1 MTGDDSKV
9 VRNMFTVEKIDESV
23 IRLDSD
29 DSGALMDLAEAFTFY
44 VDGYKFMPAYRNKIW
59 DGKIRLYD
67 ARRRTLPYGLLY
79 KSLQFISERGYE
91 VKLDPDLKPKDAP
104 EKEELLEFINS
115 LDIRT
120 GGKKIE
126 PRDYQVEAFIRS
138 ITQRRSLIISP
149 TGSGKSLI
157 IYLMIRYFLENYK
170 NRALIIV
177 PTTSLVEQM
186 KKDFADYSSHD
197 PEFDADVLCHQIYS
211 GKEKHNFEA
220 NVVITTWQS
229 AIKCGKGWFSQYGM
243 VVGDEAHLFKAKS
256 LNTIMNNLSGAGYRI
271 GTTGTLDG
279 SQCNELVLIGNFGP
293 IHKVITT
300 KNLIDNDTLANLKIQ
315 CIVLK
320 HDDVLR
326 KAVAKMNYQAEIA
339 TIVEHPLRNEFISK
353 LALTQKGNTLVIFN
367 LVKKHGKPL
376 YNMIKEMADDD
387 RKIFYVS
394 GEVNATERETIREI
408 TESEKDAII
417 VASAGTFSTGINI
430 KNLHNIVFA
439 APTKSQIRVLQSIGR
454 GLRKS
459 DDGQGTTIYDIS
471 DNLSWRKR
479 KNYTMK
485 HAQERIEIYTREG
498 FNYKVFEIQMNM
510 PDDTK

>member
-1 MTGDDSKV
+1 MSTIIEI
-9 VRNMFTVEKIDESV
+9 EKIDESV
-23 IRLDSD
+23 IRMDSN
-29 DSGALMDLAEAFTFY
+29 DSGAIMDLSEAFTFWA
-44 VDGYKFMPAYRNKIW
+44 DNYKFMPAYRNKFW

-79 KSLQFISERGYE
+79 KSLQFISERGYD
-91 VKLDPDLKPKDAP
+91 VKLDPTLKPDNVP
-104 EKEELLEFINS
+104 TKEDLLDFVKN
-115 LDIRT
+115 LDIRSR
-120 GGKKIE
+120 GQSIE
-126 PRDYQVEAFIRS
+126 PRDYQVEAFVRA
-138 ITQRRSLIISP
+138 ITQERSLVISP

-157 IYLMIRYFLENYK
+157 IYMLIRYFLEHNRT
-170 NRALIIV
+170 RALIIV

-186 KKDFADYSSHD
+186 KKDFADYSSND
-197 PEFDADVLCHQIYS
+197 PTFDADTLCHQIYS

-220 NVVITTWQS
+220 NIVITTWQS
-229 AIKCGKGWFSQYGM
+229 AIKCGKGWFTQYGM

-256 LNTIMNNLSGAGYRI
+256 LNTIMGNLVNARYRI

-300 KNLIDNDTLANLKIQ
+300 KNLIENDTLADLNIQ

-326 KAVAKMNYQAEIA
+326 KAVAKMDYHSEIA
-339 TIVEHPLRNEFISK
+339 TIVEHPNRNQFISK
-353 LALTQKGNTLVIFN
+353 LALSQKGNTLVIFN
-367 LVKKHGKPL
+367 LVKKHGVPL
-376 YNMIKEMADDD
+376 YDLIKSTAAEE

-394 GEVNATERETIREI
+394 GEVDAAERETIREI
-408 TESEKDAII
+408 TESEDGAVI

-430 KNLHNIVFA
+430 KNLHNVIFA
-439 APTKSQIRVLQSIGR
+439 APTKSQIRVLQTIGR

-459 DDGQGTTIYDIS
+459 DNGQGTTIFDIS
-471 DNLSWRKR
+471 DNLSWKKK

-485 HAQERIEIYTREG
+485 HAQERIAIYTREG
-498 FNYKVFEIQMNM
+498 FKYKVFEIDLPLD
-510 PDDTK
+510 PDKKDDHI

>member
-1 MTGDDSKV
+1 MAT
-9 VRNMFTVEKIDESV
+9 FEFEKINESIV
-23 IRLDSD
+23 RMDSD
-29 DSGALMDLAEAFTFY
+29 DSGAVMDLAEAFTFF
-44 VDGYKFMPAYRNKIW
+44 VDGYRFIPSYRNKVW

-91 VKLDPDLKPKDAP
+91 VKLDPNLKPENVP
-104 EKEELLEFINS
+104 SKEELLDFVKS
-115 LDIRT
+115 LDIRSK
-120 GGKKIE
+120 GKTIE
-126 PRDYQVEAFIRS
+126 PRDYQIDAFIRS
-138 ITQRRSLIISP
+138 ITQQRSLVISP

-157 IYLMIRYFLENYK
+157 IYMLIRYFLAHSK
-170 NRALIIV
+170 NRALIVV

-197 PEFDADVLCHQIYS
+197 SAFDADTVCHQIYS
-211 GKEKHNFEA
+211 GKEKHDFSA

-229 AIKCGKGWFSQYGM
+229 AINCGKNWFTQFGM
-243 VVGDEAHLFKAKS
+243 VIGDEAHLFKAKS
-256 LNTIMNNLSGAGYRI
+256 LNTIMGNLVNARYRI

-300 KNLIDNDTLANLKIQ
+300 KNLIDNDTLADLNIQ

-326 KAVAKMNYQAEIA
+326 KAVAKMNYHSEIA
-339 TIVEHPLRNEFISK
+339 TIVEHPNRNQFISK

-367 LVKKHGKPL
+367 LVKKHGVPL
-376 YNMIKEMADDD
+376 YDMIKEMAPEGK
-387 RKIFYVS
+387 KIFYVS
-394 GEVNATERETIREI
+394 GEINAAERETIREI
-408 TESEKDAII
+408 TESEDGAVI

-430 KNLHNIVFA
+430 KNLHNVIFA
-439 APTKSQIRVLQSIGR
+439 APTKSQIRVLQTIGR

-459 DDGQGTTIYDIS
+459 DNGQGTTIYDIS

-498 FNYKVFEIQMNM
+498 FNYKVFEIDM
-510 PDDTK
+510 KL

>member
-1 MTGDDSKV
+1 MARFDI
-9 VRNMFTVEKIDESV
+9 EKINESI

-29 DSGALMDLAEAFTFY
+29 DSGAVMDLSEAFTFF
-44 VDGYKFMPAYRNKIW
+44 VDGYKFIPSYRNKLW

-91 VKLDPDLKPKDAP
+91 VKLDPNLKP
-104 EKEELLEFINS
+104 ENVHSKEELLDFVKS
-115 LDIRT
+115 LDIRSK
-120 GGKKIE
+120 GKTIE
-126 PRDYQVEAFIRS
+126 PREYQVEAFIRS
-138 ITQRRSLIISP
+138 ITQQRSLVISP

-157 IYLMIRYFLENYK
+157 IYMLIRYFLAHSK
-170 NRALIIV
+170 NRALIVV

-197 PEFDADVLCHQIYS
+197 SAFDADTVCHQIYS
-211 GKEKHNFEA
+211 GKEKHDFSA

-229 AIKCGKGWFSQYGM
+229 AINCGKNWFTQFGM
-243 VVGDEAHLFKAKS
+243 VIGDEAHLFKAKS
-256 LNTIMNNLSGAGYRI
+256 LNTIMGNLVNARYRI

-300 KNLIDNDTLANLKIQ
+300 KNLIDNDTLADLNIQ

-326 KAVAKMNYQAEIA
+326 KAVAKMNYHSEIA
-339 TIVEHPLRNEFISK
+339 TIVEHPNRNQFISK

-367 LVKKHGKPL
+367 LVKKHGVPL
-376 YNMIKEMADDD
+376 YDMIKEMAPEGK
-387 RKIFYVS
+387 KIFYVS
-394 GEVNATERETIREI
+394 GEINAAERETIREI
-408 TESEKDAII
+408 TESEDGAVI

-430 KNLHNIVFA
+430 KNLHNVIFA
-439 APTKSQIRVLQSIGR
+439 APTKSQIRVLQTIGR

-459 DDGQGTTIYDIS
+459 DNGQGTTIYDIS

-498 FNYKVFEIQMNM
+498 FNYKVFEIDM
-510 PDDTK
+510 KL

>member
-1 MTGDDSKV
+1 
-9 VRNMFTVEKIDESV
+9 MFNIEKINESI

-29 DSGALMDLAEAFTFY
+29 DSGAVMDLSEAFTFF
-44 VDGYKFMPAYRNKIW
+44 VDGYKFMPAYRNKLW

-91 VKLDPDLKPKDAP
+91 VKLDPNLKPENVP
-104 EKEELLEFINS
+104 GKEELLDFVKS
-115 LDIRT
+115 LDIRSK
-120 GGKKIE
+120 GKTIE

-138 ITQRRSLIISP
+138 ITQQRSLVISP

-157 IYLMIRYFLENYK
+157 IYMLIRYFLAHSK
-170 NRALIIV
+170 NRALIVV

-197 PEFDADVLCHQIYS
+197 SAFDADTVCHQIYS
-211 GKEKHNFEA
+211 GKEKHDFSA

-229 AIKCGKGWFSQYGM
+229 AINCGKNWFTQFGM
-243 VVGDEAHLFKAKS
+243 VIGDEAHLFKAKS
-256 LNTIMNNLSGAGYRI
+256 LNTIMGNLVNARYRI

-300 KNLIDNDTLANLKIQ
+300 KNLIDNDTLADLNIQ

-326 KAVAKMNYQAEIA
+326 KAVAKMNYHSEIA
-339 TIVEHPLRNEFISK
+339 TIVEHPNRNQFISK

-367 LVKKHGKPL
+367 LVKKHGVPL
-376 YNMIKEMADDD
+376 YDMIKEMAPEGK
-387 RKIFYVS
+387 KIFYVS
-394 GEVNATERETIREI
+394 GEINAAERETIREI
-408 TESEKDAII
+408 TESEDGAVI

-430 KNLHNIVFA
+430 KNLHNVIFA
-439 APTKSQIRVLQSIGR
+439 APTKSQIRVLQTIGR

-459 DDGQGTTIYDIS
+459 DNGQGTTIYDIS

-498 FNYKVFEIQMNM
+498 FKYKVFEIDM
-510 PDDTK
+510 KL

>member
-1 MTGDDSKV
+1 
-9 VRNMFTVEKIDESV
+9 MFNIEKINESV

-29 DSGALMDLAEAFTFY
+29 DSGAVMDLAEAFTFF
-44 VDGYKFMPAYRNKIW
+44 VDGYKFMPAYRNKLW

-91 VKLDPDLKPKDAP
+91 VNLDPSLKPDDIP
-104 EKEELLEFINS
+104 TKEELLEFVQS
-115 LDIRT
+115 LDIRSR
-120 GGKKIE
+120 GKAIT

-138 ITQRRSLIISP
+138 VTQQRSLVISP

-157 IYLMIRYFLENYK
+157 IYMLIRYFLKHNK

-186 KKDFADYSSHD
+186 KKDFADYSSAD
-197 PEFDADVLCHQIYS
+197 STFDAEQTCHQIYS
-211 GKEKHNFEA
+211 GKEKHDFAA

-229 AIKCGKGWFSQYGM
+229 AIKCGKNWFNQYGM
-243 VVGDEAHLFKAKS
+243 VIGDEAHLFKAKS
-256 LNTIMNNLSGAGYRI
+256 LNTIMGNLVNARYRI

-300 KNLIDNDTLANLKIQ
+300 KDLIANDTLADLNIQ
-315 CIVLK
+315 CIVLN

-326 KAVAKMNYQAEIA
+326 KAAAKMDYQSEIA
-339 TIVEHPLRNEFISK
+339 TIVEHPNRNNFITK

-367 LVKKHGKPL
+367 LVKKHGVPL
-376 YNMIKEMADDD
+376 YQLIKEQAPEDK
-387 RKIFYVS
+387 KIFYVS
-394 GEVNATERETIREI
+394 GEINAAERETIREI
-408 TESEKDAII
+408 TESENGAVI

-430 KNLHNIVFA
+430 KNLHNVIFA
-439 APTKSQIRVLQSIGR
+439 APTKSQIRVLQTIGR

-459 DDGQGTTIYDIS
+459 DNGQGTTIYDIS

-485 HAQERIEIYTREG
+485 HAQERIQIYTREG
-498 FNYKVFEIQMNM
+498 FKFKVYEIDMNL
-510 PDDTK
+510 PDATN

>member
-1 MTGDDSKV
+1 
-9 VRNMFTVEKIDESV
+9 MFNVEKIDESL

-44 VDGYKFMPAYRNKIW
+44 VDGYKFMPAYRNKLW

-67 ARRRTLPYGLLY
+67 SRRRTLPYGLLY

-91 VKLDPDLKPKDAP
+91 VKLDPGLKPNDVP
-104 EKEELLEFINS
+104 EKEELLEFVTS
-115 LDIRT
+115 LDIRSR
-120 GGKKIE
+120 GKKIE
-126 PRDYQVEAFIRS
+126 PREYQVEAFIRS
-138 ITQRRSLIISP
+138 ITQQRSLVISP

-157 IYLMIRYFLENYK
+157 IYMLIRYFLANSK

-197 PEFDADVLCHQIYS
+197 PTFDADTVCHQIYS
-211 GKEKHNFEA
+211 GKEKHNFAA

-229 AIKCGKGWFSQYGM
+229 AIKCGKGWFTQYGM
-243 VVGDEAHLFKAKS
+243 VIGDEAHLFKAKS
-256 LNTIMNNLSGAGYRI
+256 LNTIMGNLVNARYRI

-300 KNLIDNDTLANLKIQ
+300 KNLIDNDTLADLNIQ

-320 HDDVLR
+320 HDDILR
-326 KAVAKMNYQAEIA
+326 KAVAKMDYHSEIA
-339 TIVEHPLRNEFISK
+339 TIVEHPNRNRFISK
-353 LALTQKGNTLVIFN
+353 LALGQKGNTLVIFN
-367 LVKKHGKPL
+367 LVKKHGVPL
-376 YNMIKEMADDD
+376 YDMIKEMAPED

-394 GEVNATERETIREI
+394 GEINAAERETIREI
-408 TESEKDAII
+408 TESEDGAVI
-417 VASAGTFSTGINI
+417 VASVGTFSTGINI
-430 KNLHNIVFA
+430 KNLHNVIFA
-439 APTKSQIRVLQSIGR
+439 APTKSQIRVLQTIGR

-459 DDGQGTTIYDIS
+459 DNGQGTTIYDIS

-498 FNYKVFEIQMNM
+498 FKYKVFEIEMNL

>member
-1 MTGDDSKV
+1 
-9 VRNMFTVEKIDESV
+9 MFNIEKINESI

-29 DSGALMDLAEAFTFY
+29 DSGAVMDLSEAFTFF
-44 VDGYKFMPAYRNKIW
+44 VPGYKFMPSYRNKLW

-91 VKLDPDLKPKDAP
+91 VKLDPNLKP
-104 EKEELLEFINS
+104 ENVHSKEELLDFVKS
-115 LDIRT
+115 LDIRSK
-120 GGKKIE
+120 GKTIE
-126 PRDYQVEAFIRS
+126 PREYQVEAFIRS
-138 ITQRRSLIISP
+138 ITQQRSLVISP

-157 IYLMIRYFLENYK
+157 IYMLIRYFLAHSK
-170 NRALIIV
+170 NRALIVV

-197 PEFDADVLCHQIYS
+197 SAFDADTVCHQIYS
-211 GKEKHNFEA
+211 GKEKHDFSA

-229 AIKCGKGWFSQYGM
+229 AINCGKNWFTQFGM
-243 VVGDEAHLFKAKS
+243 VIGDEAHLFKAKS
-256 LNTIMNNLSGAGYRI
+256 LNTIMGNLVNARYRI

-300 KNLIDNDTLANLKIQ
+300 KNLIDNDTLADLNIQ

-326 KAVAKMNYQAEIA
+326 KAVAKMNYHSEIA
-339 TIVEHPLRNEFISK
+339 TIVEHPNRNQFISK

-367 LVKKHGKPL
+367 LVKKHGVPL
-376 YNMIKEMADDD
+376 YDMIKEMAPEGK
-387 RKIFYVS
+387 KIFYVS
-394 GEVNATERETIREI
+394 GEINAAERETIREI
-408 TESEKDAII
+408 TESEDGAVI

-430 KNLHNIVFA
+430 KNLHNVIFA
-439 APTKSQIRVLQSIGR
+439 APTKSQIRVLQTIGR

-459 DDGQGTTIYDIS
+459 DNGQGTTIYDIS

-498 FNYKVFEIQMNM
+498 FNYKVFEIDM
-510 PDDTK
+510 KL

>member
-1 MTGDDSKV
+1 MAT
-9 VRNMFTVEKIDESV
+9 FEIEKINESI
-23 IRLDSD
+23 IRMDSD
-29 DSGALMDLAEAFTFY
+29 DSGAVMDLSEAFTFF
-44 VDGYKFMPAYRNKIW
+44 VDGYKFMPSYRNKLW

-91 VKLDPDLKPKDAP
+91 VKLDPSLKP
-104 EKEELLEFINS
+104 ENVHSKEELLDFVKS
-115 LDIRT
+115 LDIRSKSKT
-120 GGKKIE
+120 IE

-138 ITQRRSLIISP
+138 VSQQRSIVISP

-157 IYLMIRYFLENYK
+157 IYMLIRYFLAHNQT
-170 NRALIIV
+170 RALIIV

-197 PEFDADVLCHQIYS
+197 STFDAEGMIHQIYS
-211 GKEKHNFEA
+211 GKEKHDFAA

-229 AIKCGKGWFSQYGM
+229 AIKCGKGWFTQYGM
-243 VVGDEAHLFKAKS
+243 VIGDEAHLFKAKS
-256 LNTIMNNLSGAGYRI
+256 LNTIMGNLVNAQYRI

-300 KNLIDNDTLANLKIQ
+300 KNLIDNDTLADLNIQ

-326 KAVAKMNYQAEIA
+326 KAVAKMDYQSEIA
-339 TIVEHPLRNEFISK
+339 TIVEHPNRNQFISK

-367 LVKKHGKPL
+367 LVKKHGVPL
-376 YNMIKEMADDD
+376 YNMIKEMADEGK
-387 RKIFYVS
+387 KIFYVS
-394 GEVNATERETIREI
+394 GEISATERETIREI
-408 TESEKDAII
+408 TESEDGAVI

-430 KNLHNIVFA
+430 KNLHNVIFA
-439 APTKSQIRVLQSIGR
+439 APTKSQIRVLQTIGR

-459 DDGQGTTIYDIS
+459 DSGQGTIIYDIS

-485 HAQERIEIYTREG
+485 HAQERIGIYTREG
-498 FNYKVFEIQMNM
+498 FKHRIYEIDM
-510 PDDTK
+510 KL

>member
-1 MTGDDSKV
+1 
-9 VRNMFTVEKIDESV
+9 MFNIEKINESV

-29 DSGALMDLAEAFTFY
+29 DSGAVMDLAEAFTFF
-44 VDGYKFMPAYRNKIW
+44 VDGYKFMPAYRNKLW

-91 VKLDPDLKPKDAP
+91 VNLDPSLKPDDIP
-104 EKEELLEFINS
+104 TKEELLEFVQS
-115 LDIRT
+115 LDIRSR
-120 GGKKIE
+120 GKAIT

-138 ITQRRSLIISP
+138 VTQQRSLVISP

-157 IYLMIRYFLENYK
+157 IYMLIRYFLKHNK

-186 KKDFADYSSHD
+186 KKDFADYSSAD
-197 PEFDADVLCHQIYS
+197 STFDAEQTCHQIYS
-211 GKEKHNFEA
+211 GKEKHDFAA

-229 AIKCGKGWFSQYGM
+229 AIKCGKNWFNQYGM
-243 VVGDEAHLFKAKS
+243 VIGDEAHLFKAKS
-256 LNTIMNNLSGAGYRI
+256 LNTIMGNLVNARYRI

-300 KNLIDNDTLANLKIQ
+300 KDLIANDTLADLNIQ
-315 CIVLK
+315 CIVLN

-326 KAVAKMNYQAEIA
+326 KAVAKMDYQSEIA
-339 TIVEHPLRNEFISK
+339 TIVEHPNRNNFITK

-367 LVKKHGKPL
+367 LVKKHGVPL
-376 YNMIKEMADDD
+376 YQLIKEQAPEDK
-387 RKIFYVS
+387 KIFYVS
-394 GEVNATERETIREI
+394 GEINAAERETIREI
-408 TESEKDAII
+408 TESENGAVI

-430 KNLHNIVFA
+430 KNLHNVIFA
-439 APTKSQIRVLQSIGR
+439 APTKSQIRVLQTIGR

-459 DDGQGTTIYDIS
+459 DNGQGTTIYDIS

-485 HAQERIEIYTREG
+485 HAQERIQIYTREG
-498 FNYKVFEIQMNM
+498 FKFKVFEIDMNL
-510 PDDTK
+510 PDATN

>member
-1 MTGDDSKV
+1 MARFDI
-9 VRNMFTVEKIDESV
+9 EKINESI

-29 DSGALMDLAEAFTFY
+29 DSGAVMDLSEAFTFF
-44 VDGYKFMPAYRNKIW
+44 VDGYKFIPSYRNKLW

-91 VKLDPDLKPKDAP
+91 VKLDPNLKPENVP
-104 EKEELLEFINS
+104 SKEELLDFVKS
-115 LDIRT
+115 LDIRSK
-120 GGKKIE
+120 GKTIE
-126 PRDYQVEAFIRS
+126 PRDYQIDAFIRS
-138 ITQRRSLIISP
+138 ITQQRSLVISP

-157 IYLMIRYFLENYK
+157 IYMLIRYFLAHSK
-170 NRALIIV
+170 NRALIVV

-197 PEFDADVLCHQIYS
+197 SAFDADTVCHQIYS

-220 NVVITTWQS
+220 DVVITTWQS
-229 AIKCGKGWFSQYGM
+229 AIQCGKGWFTQFGM
-243 VVGDEAHLFKAKS
+243 VIGDEAHLFKAKS
-256 LNTIMNNLSGAGYRI
+256 LNTIMGNLINARYRI

-300 KNLIDNDTLANLKIQ
+300 KNLIDNDTLADLNIQ

-326 KAVAKMNYQAEIA
+326 KAVAKMDYHSEIA
-339 TIVEHPLRNEFISK
+339 TIVEHPNRNQFISK

-367 LVKKHGKPL
+367 LVKKHGVPL
-376 YNMIKEMADDD
+376 YDMIKEMAPEGK
-387 RKIFYVS
+387 KIFYVS
-394 GEVNATERETIREI
+394 GEINATERETIREI
-408 TESEKDAII
+408 TESEDGAVI

-430 KNLHNIVFA
+430 KNLHNVIFA
-439 APTKSQIRVLQSIGR
+439 APTKSQIRVLQTIGR

-459 DDGQGTTIYDIS
+459 DNGQGTTIYDIS
-471 DNLSWRKR
+471 DNFSWRKR

-485 HAQERIEIYTREG
+485 HAQERIEIYTREN
-498 FNYKVFEIQMNM
+498 FKYRVYEIDM
-510 PDDTK
+510 KL

>member
-1 MTGDDSKV
+1 MARFDI
-9 VRNMFTVEKIDESV
+9 EKINESI

-29 DSGALMDLAEAFTFY
+29 DSGAVMDLSEAFTFF
-44 VDGYKFMPAYRNKIW
+44 VDGYKFIPSYRNKLW

-79 KSLQFISERGYE
+79 KSLQFISERGYD
-91 VKLDPDLKPKDAP
+91 VKLDPNLKPENVP
-104 EKEELLEFINS
+104 SKEELLDFVKS
-115 LDIRT
+115 LDIRSK
-120 GGKKIE
+120 GKTIE
-126 PRDYQVEAFIRS
+126 PRDYQIDAFIRS
-138 ITQRRSLIISP
+138 VTQQRSLVISP

-157 IYLMIRYFLENYK
+157 IYMLIRYFLAHSK
-170 NRALIIV
+170 NRALIVV

-197 PEFDADVLCHQIYS
+197 STFDADTVCHQIYS
-211 GKEKHNFEA
+211 GKEKHDFSA

-229 AIKCGKGWFSQYGM
+229 AINCGKNWFTQFGM
-243 VVGDEAHLFKAKS
+243 VIGDEAHLFKAKS
-256 LNTIMNNLSGAGYRI
+256 LNTIMGNLVNARYRI

-300 KNLIDNDTLANLKIQ
+300 KNLIDNDTLADLNIQ

-326 KAVAKMNYQAEIA
+326 KAVAKMDYHSEIA
-339 TIVEHPLRNEFISK
+339 TIVEHPNRNQFISK
-353 LALTQKGNTLVIFN
+353 LALSQKGNTLVIFN
-367 LVKKHGKPL
+367 LVKKHGVPL
-376 YNMIKEMADDD
+376 YDMIKEMAPEGK
-387 RKIFYVS
+387 KIFYVS
-394 GEVNATERETIREI
+394 GEINAAERETIREI
-408 TESEKDAII
+408 TESEDGAVI

-430 KNLHNIVFA
+430 KNLHNVIFA
-439 APTKSQIRVLQSIGR
+439 APTKSQIRVLQTIGR

-459 DDGQGTTIYDIS
+459 DNGQGTTIYDIS

-485 HAQERIEIYTREG
+485 HAQERIEIYTREN
-498 FNYKVFEIQMNM
+498 FKYRVYEIDM
-510 PDDTK
+510 KL

>member
-1 MTGDDSKV
+1 
-9 VRNMFTVEKIDESV
+9 MFNIEKINESV

-29 DSGALMDLAEAFTFY
+29 DSGAVMDLSEAFTFF
-44 VDGYKFMPAYRNKIW
+44 VDGYKFIPAYRNKLW
-59 DGKIRLYD
+59 DGRIRLYD

-91 VKLDPDLKPKDAP
+91 VNLDPSLKPDNIP
-104 EKEELLEFINS
+104 TKEELLEFVQS
-115 LDIRT
+115 LDIRSR
-120 GGKKIE
+120 GKAIT

-138 ITQRRSLIISP
+138 VTQQRSLVISP

-157 IYLMIRYFLENYK
+157 IYMLIRYFLKHNK

-186 KKDFADYSSHD
+186 KKDFADYSSAD
-197 PEFDADVLCHQIYS
+197 STFDAEQTCHQIYS
-211 GKEKHNFEA
+211 GKEKHDFAA

-229 AIKCGKGWFSQYGM
+229 AIKCGKNWFNQYGM
-243 VVGDEAHLFKAKS
+243 VIGDEAHLFKAKS
-256 LNTIMNNLSGAGYRI
+256 LNTIMGNLVNARYRI

-300 KNLIDNDTLANLKIQ
+300 KDLIANDTLADLNIQ
-315 CIVLK
+315 CIVLN

-326 KAVAKMNYQAEIA
+326 KAAAKMDYQSEIA
-339 TIVEHPLRNEFISK
+339 TIVEHPNRNNFITK

-367 LVKKHGKPL
+367 LVKKHGVPL
-376 YNMIKEMADDD
+376 YQLIKEQAPEDK
-387 RKIFYVS
+387 KIFYVS
-394 GEVNATERETIREI
+394 GEINAAERETIREI
-408 TESEKDAII
+408 TESENGAVI
-417 VASAGTFSTGINI
+417 VASSQTFSTGINI
-430 KNLHNIVFA
+430 KNLHNVIFA
-439 APTKSQIRVLQSIGR
+439 APTKSQIRVLQTIGR

-459 DDGQGTTIYDIS
+459 DNGQGTTIYDIS

-485 HAQERIEIYTREG
+485 HAQERIQIYTREG
-498 FNYKVFEIQMNM
+498 FKFKVYEIDMNL
-510 PDDTK
+510 PDATN

>member
-1 MTGDDSKV
+1 MARFDI
-9 VRNMFTVEKIDESV
+9 EKINESI

-29 DSGALMDLAEAFTFY
+29 DSGAVMDLSEAFTFF
-44 VDGYKFMPAYRNKIW
+44 VDGYKFIPSYRNKLW

-91 VKLDPDLKPKDAP
+91 VKLDPNLKPENVP
-104 EKEELLEFINS
+104 SKEELLDFVKS
-115 LDIRT
+115 LDIRSK
-120 GGKKIE
+120 GKTIE
-126 PRDYQVEAFIRS
+126 PRDYQIDAFIRS
-138 ITQRRSLIISP
+138 ITQQRSLVISP

-157 IYLMIRYFLENYK
+157 IYMLIRYFLAHSK
-170 NRALIIV
+170 NRALIVV

-197 PEFDADVLCHQIYS
+197 SAFDADTVCHQIYS

-220 NVVITTWQS
+220 DVVITTWQS
-229 AIKCGKGWFSQYGM
+229 AIQCGKGWFTQFGM
-243 VVGDEAHLFKAKS
+243 VIGDEAHLFKAKS
-256 LNTIMNNLSGAGYRI
+256 LNTIMGNLINARYRI

-300 KNLIDNDTLANLKIQ
+300 KNLIDNDTLADLNIQ

-326 KAVAKMNYQAEIA
+326 KAVAKMDYHSEIA
-339 TIVEHPLRNEFISK
+339 TIVEHPNRNQFISK

-367 LVKKHGKPL
+367 LVKKHGVPL
-376 YNMIKEMADDD
+376 YDMIKEMAPEGK
-387 RKIFYVS
+387 KIFYVS
-394 GEVNATERETIREI
+394 GEINAAERETIREI
-408 TESEKDAII
+408 TESEDGAVI

-430 KNLHNIVFA
+430 KNLHNVIFA
-439 APTKSQIRVLQSIGR
+439 APTKSQIRVLQTIGR

-459 DDGQGTTIYDIS
+459 DNGQGTTIYDIS
-471 DNLSWRKR
+471 DNFSWRKR

-485 HAQERIEIYTREG
+485 HAQERIEIYTREN
-498 FNYKVFEIQMNM
+498 FKYRVYEIDM
-510 PDDTK
+510 KL

>member
-1 MTGDDSKV
+1 MAT
-9 VRNMFTVEKIDESV
+9 FEFEKINESIV
-23 IRLDSD
+23 RMDSD
-29 DSGALMDLAEAFTFY
+29 DSGAVMDLAEAFTFF
-44 VDGYKFMPAYRNKIW
+44 VDGYRFIPSYRNKVW

-91 VKLDPDLKPKDAP
+91 VKLDPNLKP
-104 EKEELLEFINS
+104 ENVHSKEELLDFVKS
-115 LDIRT
+115 LDIRSK
-120 GGKKIE
+120 GKTIE
-126 PRDYQVEAFIRS
+126 PREYQVEAFIRS
-138 ITQRRSLIISP
+138 ITQQRSLVISP

-157 IYLMIRYFLENYK
+157 IYMLIRYFLAHSK
-170 NRALIIV
+170 NRALIVV

-197 PEFDADVLCHQIYS
+197 SAFDADTVCHQIYS
-211 GKEKHNFEA
+211 GKEKHDFSA

-229 AIKCGKGWFSQYGM
+229 AINCGKNWFTQFGM
-243 VVGDEAHLFKAKS
+243 VIGDEAHLFKAKS
-256 LNTIMNNLSGAGYRI
+256 LNTIMGNLVNARYRI

-300 KNLIDNDTLANLKIQ
+300 KNLIDNDTLADLNIQ

-326 KAVAKMNYQAEIA
+326 KAVAKMNYHSEIA
-339 TIVEHPLRNEFISK
+339 TIVEHPNRNQFISK

-367 LVKKHGKPL
+367 LVKKHGVPL
-376 YNMIKEMADDD
+376 YDMIKEMAPEGK
-387 RKIFYVS
+387 KIFYVS
-394 GEVNATERETIREI
+394 GEINAAERETIREI
-408 TESEKDAII
+408 TESEDGAVI

-430 KNLHNIVFA
+430 KNLHNVIFA
-439 APTKSQIRVLQSIGR
+439 APTKSQIRVLQTIGR

-459 DDGQGTTIYDIS
+459 DNGQGTTIYDIS

-498 FNYKVFEIQMNM
+498 FNYKVFEIDM
-510 PDDTK
+510 KL

>member
-1 MTGDDSKV
+1 MMSTVIEFKKINESILHMDS
-9 VRNMFTVEKIDESV
+9 E
-23 IRLDSD
+23 
-29 DSGALMDLAEAFTFY
+29 DSGAVMDLSEAFTFY
-44 VDGYKFMPAYRNKIW
+44 AENYKFMPAYRNKMW

-91 VKLDPDLKPKDAP
+91 VKLDPSLKPQNVP
-104 EKEELLEFINS
+104 SKEHLLEFVSN
-115 LDIRT
+115 LDIRSR
-120 GGKKIE
+120 GQKIE
-126 PRDYQVEAFIRS
+126 PRDYQIDAFV
-138 ITQRRSLIISP
+138 RSLTQERSLVISP

-157 IYLMIRYFLENYK
+157 IYMMIRYFLEHNRT
-170 NRALIIV
+170 RALIIV

-186 KKDFADYSSHD
+186 KKDFADYSSND
-197 PEFDADVLCHQIYS
+197 SEFDTESVIHQIYS

-229 AIKCGKGWFSQYGM
+229 AIKCGKGWFTQYGM
-243 VVGDEAHLFKAKS
+243 VIGDEAHLFKAKS
-256 LNTIMNNLSGAGYRI
+256 LNTIMGNLVNARYRI

-300 KNLIDNDTLANLKIQ
+300 KNLIENDTLADLSIQ
-315 CIVLK
+315 CLVLK

-326 KAVAKMNYQAEIA
+326 KEAAKMDYHTEIA
-339 TIVEHPLRNEFISK
+339 TIVEHPNRNRFIAK
-353 LALTQKGNTLVIFN
+353 LALGQKGNTLVIFN
-367 LVKKHGKPL
+367 LVKKHGVPL
-376 YNMIKEMADDD
+376 YELIKEMSTDEN

-394 GEVNATERETIREI
+394 GDVDATERETIREI
-408 TESEKDAII
+408 TETENGAVI

-430 KNLHNIVFA
+430 KNLHNVIFA
-439 APTKSQIRVLQSIGR
+439 APTKSQVRVLQTIGR

-459 DDGQGTTIYDIS
+459 DNGQGTVIYDIS
-471 DNLSWRKR
+471 DNLSWKKR

-485 HAQERIEIYTREG
+485 HAQERIAIYTREG
-498 FNYKVFEIQMNM
+498 FKYKVFEIPLPLDNE
-510 PDDTK
+510 KK

>member
-1 MTGDDSKV
+1 
-9 VRNMFTVEKIDESV
+9 MFNIEKINESI

-29 DSGALMDLAEAFTFY
+29 DSGAVMDLSEAFTFF
-44 VDGYKFMPAYRNKIW
+44 VDGYKFMPAYRNKLW

-91 VKLDPDLKPKDAP
+91 VKLDPNLKPENVP
-104 EKEELLEFINS
+104 GKEELLDFVKS
-115 LDIRT
+115 LDIRSK
-120 GGKKIE
+120 GKTIE

-138 ITQRRSLIISP
+138 ITQQRSLVISP

-157 IYLMIRYFLENYK
+157 IYMLIRYFLAHSK
-170 NRALIIV
+170 NRALIVV

-197 PEFDADVLCHQIYS
+197 SAFDADTVCHQIYS
-211 GKEKHNFEA
+211 GKEKHDFSA

-229 AIKCGKGWFSQYGM
+229 AINCGKNWFTQFGM
-243 VVGDEAHLFKAKS
+243 VIGDEAHLFKAKS
-256 LNTIMNNLSGAGYRI
+256 LNTIMGNLVNARYRI

-300 KNLIDNDTLANLKIQ
+300 KNLIDNDTLADLNIQ

-326 KAVAKMNYQAEIA
+326 KAVAKMNYHSEIA
-339 TIVEHPLRNEFISK
+339 TIVEHPNRNQFISK

-367 LVKKHGKPL
+367 LVKKHGVPL
-376 YNMIKEMADDD
+376 YDMIKEMAPEGK
-387 RKIFYVS
+387 KIFYVS
-394 GEVNATERETIREI
+394 GEINAAERETIREI
-408 TESEKDAII
+408 TESEDGAVI

-430 KNLHNIVFA
+430 KNLHNVIFA
-439 APTKSQIRVLQSIGR
+439 APTKSQIRVLQTIGR

-459 DDGQGTTIYDIS
+459 DNGQGTTIYDIS
-471 DNLSWRKR
+471 DNFSWRKR

-485 HAQERIEIYTREG
+485 HAQERIEIYTREN
-498 FNYKVFEIQMNM
+498 FKYRVYEIDM
-510 PDDTK
+510 KL

>member
-1 MTGDDSKV
+1 
-9 VRNMFTVEKIDESV
+9 MFNIEKINESI

-29 DSGALMDLAEAFTFY
+29 DSGAVMDLSEAFTFF
-44 VDGYKFMPAYRNKIW
+44 VDGYKFMPAYRNKLW

-91 VKLDPDLKPKDAP
+91 VKLDPNLKPENVP
-104 EKEELLEFINS
+104 GKEELLDFVKS
-115 LDIRT
+115 LDIRSK
-120 GGKKIE
+120 GKTIE

-138 ITQRRSLIISP
+138 ITQQRSLVISP

-157 IYLMIRYFLENYK
+157 IYMLIRYFLAHSK
-170 NRALIIV
+170 NRALIVV

-197 PEFDADVLCHQIYS
+197 SAFDADTVCHQIYS
-211 GKEKHNFEA
+211 GKEKHDFSA

-229 AIKCGKGWFSQYGM
+229 AINCGKNWFTQFGM
-243 VVGDEAHLFKAKS
+243 VIGDEAHLFKAKS
-256 LNTIMNNLSGAGYRI
+256 LNTIMGNLVNARYRI

-300 KNLIDNDTLANLKIQ
+300 KNLIDNDTLADLNIQ

-326 KAVAKMNYQAEIA
+326 KAVAKMDYHSEIA
-339 TIVEHPLRNEFISK
+339 TIVEHPNRNQFISK

-367 LVKKHGKPL
+367 LVKKHGVPL
-376 YNMIKEMADDD
+376 YDMIKEMAPEGK
-387 RKIFYVS
+387 KIFYVS
-394 GEVNATERETIREI
+394 GEINAAERETIREI
-408 TESEKDAII
+408 TESEDGAVI

-430 KNLHNIVFA
+430 KNLHNVIFA
-439 APTKSQIRVLQSIGR
+439 APTKSQIRVLQTIGR

-459 DDGQGTTIYDIS
+459 DNGQGTTIYDIS

-498 FNYKVFEIQMNM
+498 FKYKVFEIDM
-510 PDDTK
+510 KL

>member
-1 MTGDDSKV
+1 
-9 VRNMFTVEKIDESV
+9 MFNIEKINESV

-29 DSGALMDLAEAFTFY
+29 DSGAVMDLAEAFTFF
-44 VDGYKFMPAYRNKIW
+44 VDGYKFMPAYRNKLW

-91 VKLDPDLKPKDAP
+91 VNLDPSLKPDDIP
-104 EKEELLEFINS
+104 TKEELLEFVQS
-115 LDIRT
+115 LDIRSR
-120 GGKKIE
+120 GKAIT

-138 ITQRRSLIISP
+138 VTQQRSLVISP

-157 IYLMIRYFLENYK
+157 IYMLIRYFLKHNK

-186 KKDFADYSSHD
+186 KKDFADYSSAD
-197 PEFDADVLCHQIYS
+197 STFDAEQTCHQIYS
-211 GKEKHNFEA
+211 GKEKHDFAA

-229 AIKCGKGWFSQYGM
+229 AIKCGKNWFNQYGM
-243 VVGDEAHLFKAKS
+243 VIGDEAHLFKAKS
-256 LNTIMNNLSGAGYRI
+256 LNTIMGNLVNARYRI

-300 KNLIDNDTLANLKIQ
+300 KDLIANDTLADLNIQ
-315 CIVLK
+315 CIVLN

-326 KAVAKMNYQAEIA
+326 KAVAKMDYQSEIA
-339 TIVEHPLRNEFISK
+339 TIVEHPNRNNFITK

-367 LVKKHGKPL
+367 LVKKHGVPL
-376 YNMIKEMADDD
+376 YQLIKEQAPEDK
-387 RKIFYVS
+387 KIFYVS
-394 GEVNATERETIREI
+394 GEINAAERETIREI
-408 TESEKDAII
+408 TESENGAVI

-430 KNLHNIVFA
+430 KNLHNVIFA
-439 APTKSQIRVLQSIGR
+439 APTKSQIRVLQTIGR

-459 DDGQGTTIYDIS
+459 DNGQGTTIYDIS

-485 HAQERIEIYTREG
+485 HAQERIQIYTREG
-498 FNYKVFEIQMNM
+498 FKFKVYEIDMNL
-510 PDDTK
+510 PDATN